1 MTNPTSPGNPDAP
14 AEPGVRRLNI
24 NLPEPVF
31 AELQDLSK
39 STGRSMT
46 DLVRTALGLVNVAY
60 QESEQS
66 HVIAVADKSG
76 KLLKQLVLP

>member
-1 MTNPTSPGNPDAP
+1 MKKVIRELFEEKNEA
-14 AEPGVRRLNI
+14 PGVRRLNI

-31 AELQDLSK
+31 QELQLLST

-60 QESEQS
+60 KETVLE
-66 HVIAVADKSG
+66 HVLAVTDKDG
-76 KLLKQLVLP
+76 KLLKQLVIP